1 MLMLRDFSEGW
12 LVYAFERDARCWTA
26 AADPEISLSHLPVC
40 ESARPHLPTASTAPN
55 RTARAPP
62 RSSTLWTWWTA
73 ATKGKM
79 FIIKVGNKTNKTE
92 CFESEI
98 MVELLPDDLT
108 EEFLRITFLGTEDEL
123 QKRWPDWTPTSC
135 CAVPENNS
143 SWKT

>member
-1 MLMLRDFSEGW
+1 
-12 LVYAFERDARCWTA
+12 
-26 AADPEISLSHLPVC
+26 
-40 ESARPHLPTASTAPN
+40 
-55 RTARAPP
+55 
-62 RSSTLWTWWTA
+62 
-73 ATKGKM
+73 M

-143 SWKT
+143 S